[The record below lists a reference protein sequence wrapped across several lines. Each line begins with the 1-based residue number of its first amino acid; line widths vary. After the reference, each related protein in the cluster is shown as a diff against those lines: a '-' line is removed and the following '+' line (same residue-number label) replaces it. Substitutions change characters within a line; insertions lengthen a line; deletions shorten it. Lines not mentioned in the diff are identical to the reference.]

1 MGDGYDMCE
10 WIDDYTMKFLKP
22 DFDEATILNS
32 LSTIV
37 ENINKAF
44 VKINVSERA
53 KFNIGEKLITLPD
66 CFISYKIQDNSV
78 LFSKLDIKSKSKIK
92 CSGIIKYK
100 KGYYIVTQLT
110 NLPDIKIPKVR
121 QLTSEFIEN
130 IISAFILQ
138 E

>member
-1 MGDGYDMCE
+1 MGDGYNMCE
-10 WIDDYTMKFLKP
+10 WTDKYAMKFLKP
-22 DFDEATILNS
+22 DFNEVTIINS

-37 ENINKAF
+37 EKINKAF
-44 VKINVSERA
+44 IKNNVSEKA
-53 KFNIGEKLITLPD
+53 LFNKEEKLITLPD
-66 CFISYKIQDNSV
+66 CFISYKIEGNSV
-78 LFSKLDIKSKSKIK
+78 LFSKLDIKSQSKIE
-92 CSGIIKYK
+92 CSGIIKYE